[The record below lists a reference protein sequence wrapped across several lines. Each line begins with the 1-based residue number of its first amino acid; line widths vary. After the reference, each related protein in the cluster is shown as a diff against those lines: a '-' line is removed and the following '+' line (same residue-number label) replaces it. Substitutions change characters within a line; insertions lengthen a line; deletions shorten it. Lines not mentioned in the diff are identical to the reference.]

1 MLTSCKR
8 RMFEAGAWV
17 WMTVAIVSTTLFLA
31 FGAHANEIR
40 GVATVLSGDLL
51 SVSKQKIRLFGIVA
65 PSKTQTCRVNAA
77 VMRCGIVSWAALIKL
92 AEGAYL
98 TCDIEEGI
106 PKKAGVIFATCYAG
120 EHDIAEE
127 HVRSGWA
134 KAFTSQTGRYR
145 VDEDDAKQSSRGLW
159 VGEIISDKIGSKEG
173 FISKNKKNTPTNTTE
188 KKTEVAKPQKSKTTQ
203 EIRKDKKAAK
213 SRAPKIVA
221 PKKAVK
227 AKKAKAVKPRKKAVK
242 SKSAKTNKKAEKAVR
257 KRISAQKNNA
267 KMGVK
272 RRSLAKEPKAEAD
285 ISLPKKQQAS
295 ETFVAGDSQKSEDPR
310 GPETKSFFGKLFG
323 GSDAE
328 PEPSETPELLDPVDP

>member
-134 KAFTSQTGRYR
+134 KAFTSQTGRYS

-159 VGEIISDKIGSKEG
+159 VGEIISEKKGSKDS
-173 FISKNKKNTPTNTTE
+173 I
-188 KKTEVAKPQKSKTTQ
+188 KSL
-203 EIRKDKKAAK
+203 IG
-213 SRAPKIVA
+213 I
-221 PKKAVK
+221 
-227 AKKAKAVKPRKKAVK
+227 
-242 SKSAKTNKKAEKAVR
+242 
-257 KRISAQKNNA
+257 
-267 KMGVK
+267 
-272 RRSLAKEPKAEAD
+272 
-285 ISLPKKQQAS
+285 
-295 ETFVAGDSQKSEDPR
+295 TF
-310 GPETKSFFGKLFG
+310 
-323 GSDAE
+323 
-328 PEPSETPELLDPVDP
+328 LLDLCHTYSL